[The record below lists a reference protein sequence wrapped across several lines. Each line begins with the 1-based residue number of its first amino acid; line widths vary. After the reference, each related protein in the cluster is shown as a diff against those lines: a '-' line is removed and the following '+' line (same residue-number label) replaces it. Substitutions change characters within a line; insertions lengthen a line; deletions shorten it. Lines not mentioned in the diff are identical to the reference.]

1 MAQVNE
7 THGHA
12 AGDGRSLL
20 RQTLGE
26 AWLRMKDF
34 AGLGGDATYLWP
46 RWLVLRA
53 VGLVFIVVFGGIIE
67 EGQVLVG
74 PHGLTPLAE
83 ILAGLHERYPHAIV
97 AFLRAPGLF
106 WAGAGAGMIAAA
118 AWGGLVAAV
127 ALVLNLWPRMAL
139 FGCWLALLSFVTTW
153 GVFSASQVDQL
164 MLETALLCIPFA
176 PAGFRPGLGA
186 ASPPR
191 PIAVFMI
198 RWLLFRIMFEAGLV
212 KILTH
217 DSQWRNLTAMEI
229 MYETSPFPTILG
241 YYAHQLPHAFHLGEI
256 ALTFAAE
263 IVAPLLAVFGGRRG
277 RWRAIAVW
285 TIFQSGIHLTNN
297 FGWLNTASIA
307 LGVLLLDD
315 QMLATA
321 AARLRL
327 RRAGDWLAGKA
338 ARLSAPVPGPWS
350 RHSLRAALWLHFV
363 LGLYFFRILYGQPVD
378 KFPYVLAKPLKF
390 VFEDFHSANPYT
402 LYAGLTP
409 VRYGIEFEGSNDA
422 GVTWRT
428 YEYHYQPQRVD
439 RMPPFI
445 APWYPR
451 FETTLHVEATRPEP
465 SALYE
470 VVAAQLLQRD
480 PGVTGLFLKDPFVDH
495 PPAIV
500 RILAYQFKFVDPAT
514 HRKTGAFWRKELKGE
529 YLPMMY
535 LDAQGQVAAAASTA
549 DEVRL
554 MAAQG
559 NAGLQHQLGL
569 MYLNGDGVEKNVA
582 EAAKWLRQA
591 AEQGVAPAQ
600 SILGLMYAA
609 GAGLPKDEVEALAWF
624 NLAALAGEPEAV
636 KNRELAAGELGPQ
649 GVLQAQLRSREI
661 AAGIESRRKAK

>member
-1 MAQVNE
+1 MAQVSE
-7 THGHA
+7 THGHPV
-12 AGDGRSLL
+12 GDGPNLL
-20 RQTLGE
+20 QQTLGE
-26 AWLRMKDF
+26 AWRRMKDF

-46 RWLVLRA
+46 RWFVLRA

-74 PHGLTPLAE
+74 PHGLTPLADFF
-83 ILAGLHERYPHAIV
+83 AGLHEKHPQALV

-106 WAGAGAGMIAAA
+106 WAGAGAGMISVV

-139 FGCWLALLSFVTTW
+139 FGCWLGLLSFVTAW

-191 PIAVFMI
+191 VIAVFMM

-212 KILTH
+212 KIFTQ
-217 DSQWRNLTAMEI
+217 DSQWLNLTAMEV

-241 YYAHQLPHAFHLGEI
+241 YHVHQLPHAFHLGEI

-263 IVAPLLAVFGGRRG
+263 IVAPLLALFGGRRG
-277 RWRAIAVW
+277 RWVAVALW
-285 TIFQSGIHLTNN
+285 TVFQAGIHLTNN

-321 AARLRL
+321 AATLRL
-327 RRAGDWLAGKA
+327 RRAGAWLAGKA
-338 ARLSAPVPGPWS
+338 ARLTVPAPGPWS
-350 RHSLRAALWLHFV
+350 RHSLRVALWLHFF
-363 LGLYFFRILYGQPVD
+363 LGLYFFRILYGQPVNE
-378 KFPYVLAKPLKF
+378 FPYVLAKPLKF

-409 VRYGIEFEGSNDA
+409 VRYGIEFEGSSDA
-422 GVTWRT
+422 GATWRT
-428 YEYHYQPQRVD
+428 YEFHYQPQRVD
-439 RMPPFI
+439 RMPPFL

-465 SALYE
+465 SAIYE
-470 VVAAQLLQRD
+470 VVAAHLLQGD
-480 PGVTGLFLKDPFVDH
+480 PGVTGLFRRNPFPEG
-495 PPAIV
+495 PPTII
-500 RILAYQFKFVDPAT
+500 RMLAYQFKFVDRAT
-514 HRKTGAFWRKELKGE
+514 RQKTGQFWQKELKGE

-535 LDAQGQVAAAASTA
+535 VDTQGQVAAAASTT
-549 DEVRL
+549 DEIRM

-559 NAGLQHQLGL
+559 NAQLQHQLGL
-569 MYLNGDGVEKNVA
+569 MYLNGDGVAKDVT
-582 EAAKWLRQA
+582 AAAQWLRRA
-591 AEQGVAPAQ
+591 AEQGVSPAQ
-600 SILGLMYAA
+600 SVLGLMYAA
-609 GAGLPKDEVEALAWF
+609 GAGLPKDEIEALAWF
-624 NLAALAGEPEAV
+624 ILAAQAGEPEAV
-636 KNRELAAGELGPQ
+636 KNRELAAGEVGTQ
-649 GVLQAQLRSREI
+649 GVFKAQLRSQEI
-661 AAGIESRRKAK
+661 AAAIEGRTRSK